1 MGKTSLDIDE
11 RRTDTPDLPSVTFKL
26 PNSLQQELDCAVLR
40 LAILVE
46 QKTPAQAV
54 PHGEPAPYP
63 LVERRSQTGIGRI
76 LHQY

>member
-1 MGKTSLDIDE
+1 MEETSLDIDE

-26 PNSLQQELDCAVLR
+26 PNSLSKELDCAVLR

-46 QKTPAQAV
+46 QKTLSAGRFRRAR
-54 PHGEPAPYP
+54 ALP